1 MDNAVTSRNIADILI
16 VDDSPANAKM
26 LSMLFK
32 KNGYG
37 ARVAFDGKTVLEIVR
52 ENLPDLILLDID
64 MPDMDGYEVCRIL
77 KLDEKAR
84 GIPVIFISSLSETLD
99 KINAFKVGGV
109 DYVTKPFHVAE
120 VLARVET
127 HLGIMRLQNE
137 LLCQKQSLEQIVQE
151 HRMQLA
157 ETCERLA
164 GMDHAKDE
172 FLNILLQK
180 LRVPVNVMSGV
191 EKLRFNE
198 NDPERGALD
207 DIFKTSRKNMMIVL
221 DEALL
226 LSQAKVSDDTF
237 TSPQSTPLAL
247 ILEEAVARLRAGGMD
262 PCPEIS
268 LADVNLS
275 GDSSLLVKAF
285 SHLIETAAKFSS
297 GQAAVLRCRRTFAS
311 VEITISAK
319 GRTMPDELIPDL
331 FDVFAVSRPISDVGD
346 LGLGPSVAHRILS
359 LFGGSVTVRNDEPSG
374 VSFIVNCRTAAAS
387 AAK

>member
-1 MDNAVTSRNIADILI
+1 MDDAVTRRNIADILI

-37 ARVAFDGKTVLEIVR
+37 ARVAFDGKTVFEIVR
-52 ENLPDLILLDID
+52 EYLPDLILLDID

-77 KLDEKAR
+77 KLDERVR
-84 GIPVIFISSLSETLD
+84 GIPVIFMSSLSETLD

-120 VLARVET
+120 ILARVET
-127 HLGIMRLQNE
+127 HLRIRRIQNE
-137 LLCQKQSLEQIVQE
+137 LSCQKQSLEQVIQE
-151 HRMQLA
+151 HKIQLA
-157 ETCERLA
+157 ETCQRLA
-164 GMDHAKDE
+164 DMDHVKDE
-172 FLNILLQK
+172 FLNIVSQK
-180 LRVPVNVMSGV
+180 LRIPVDGMSGF

-198 NDPERGALD
+198 NDPAHGALD
-207 DIFKTSRKNMMIVL
+207 DLFNTSRKNMMMVL

-226 LSQAKVSDDTF
+226 LSQAKVSGDTVI
-237 TSPQSTPLAL
+237 SPQSTPLAL
-247 ILEEAVARLRAGGMD
+247 ILGEAVAKLRADGMD
-262 PCPEIS
+262 PCPKIS

-285 SHLIETAAKFSS
+285 YHLIETAAKFSS
-297 GQAAVLRCRRTFAS
+297 GGAAALRCRRTFAS
-311 VEITISAK
+311 AEITISAE
-319 GRTMPDELIPDL
+319 GRTIPDELIANL
-331 FDVFAVSRPISDVGD
+331 FDVFAVSKPIRDVGD

-359 LFGGSVTVRNDEPSG
+359 LFGGSVTVRNDEPAG

-387 AAK
+387 AVK